1 LETAIYGGA
10 EFAIRDEC
18 TQRSTRGEISS
29 FMLQKVL
36 TREGC
41 LHEQDALK
49 VVQYL
54 DDAQQVSLRKLFE
67 LISKVKTL
75 LA

>member
-1 LETAIYGGA
+1 
-10 EFAIRDEC
+10 
-18 TQRSTRGEISS
+18 
-29 FMLQKVL
+29 MLQKVL

-54 DDAQQVSLRKLFE
+54 DDAQQVSLRKLDE
-67 LISKVKTL
+67 LISKVKTIL
-75 LA
+75 V

>member
-1 LETAIYGGA
+1 
-10 EFAIRDEC
+10 
-18 TQRSTRGEISS
+18 
-29 FMLQKVL
+29 MLQKVL

-54 DDAQQVSLRKLFE
+54 DDAQQVSLRKLDE
-67 LISKVKTL
+67 LISKVKTIL
-75 LA
+75 VQRSKTLEKILKAILQNASMVIERMEV